1 MGNIINDLKKIIF
14 ASKVGKCYSA
24 SEWQNFY
31 KQASSELPI
40 KHLASCSDCLDIVN
54 QLHSIP
60 TLSERNPFDTIDRDG
75 SDGNSTPFNSS
86 NSSSVFSE
94 KSVNSSLLLKKLEE
108 NRQKRFEYLPREV
121 TFCVNGWPFTSSTV
135 EAGTNRFILRPK
147 LDEGLESLE
156 LLDERGELLCHIL
169 LSENSSDLLK
179 QSVAISPN
187 QQVNFSII
195 WLEDYPEI
203 NLEYSDKRILSNEVK
218 ESSFLS
224 SLSNFI
230 IKLQDFFPRRLVFAS
245 AVVALFVIS
254 IVAIQVFWQRKF
266 ENLQQDLAKINSE
279 KQLFQNRLT
288 KAETLS
294 QTLENDLVRLK
305 QEQLEQTNNPS
316 VIPNIPNIPNISN
329 IPKIELPKIDP
340 ASKIKL
346 ALAVAAQNTITN
358 LIYNTRAVM
367 SPILL
372 QRGTQSVFGVR
383 LPKYEEN
390 SQQEFTSYIVK
401 FNLPKQKPFTQQIKL
416 PANSADPAFI
426 SIEVKIYNTDNISA
440 NTMADAVIIGVVGN
454 QEVKIDTI
462 PLKFE

>member
-14 ASKVGKCYSA
+14 ADKVGKCHSA
-24 SEWQNFY
+24 AEWQSFY
-31 KQASSELPI
+31 SQPSSDLPI

-54 QLHSIP
+54 QLHSMP

-86 NSSSVFSE
+86 SNVSSKKNVD
-94 KSVNSSLLLKKLEE
+94 SSLLLKKLEE
-108 NRQKRFEYLPREV
+108 NRQKRFEYLPKEV

-135 EAGTNRFILRPK
+135 EAGTNRFILRPR

-169 LSENSSDLLK
+169 LSENSSDSLK
-179 QSVAISPN
+179 QSLEISPN
-187 QQVNFSII
+187 QQVNFSIL

-203 NLEYSDKRILSNEVK
+203 NLEYSDKRILSDVK
-218 ESSFLS
+218 ESGLLALFLS
-224 SLSNFI
+224 FI
-230 IKLQDFFPRRLVFAS
+230 VKLQDFFSPSKLVFAS
-245 AVVALFVIS
+245 VIVALFVIS
-254 IVAIQVFWQRKF
+254 LVVIQTFWQRKF
-266 ENLQQDLAKINSE
+266 DSLQQDLARTNSE
-279 KQLFQNRLT
+279 KQSFQKRLT
-288 KAETLS
+288 NAETLS
-294 QTLENDLVRLK
+294 QTLENDLARLK
-305 QEQLEQTNNPS
+305 QEQLEQTNNTS
-316 VIPNIPNIPNISN
+316 VIPNISN
-329 IPKIELPKIDP
+329 IPKIELPKVELV
-340 ASKIKL
+340 SKIKL

-372 QRGTQSVFGVR
+372 QRGSQSVFGVR
-383 LPKYEEN
+383 LPKYEES
-390 SQQEFTSYIVK
+390 SQQQFTSYIVK

-416 PANSADPAFI
+416 PTNSADPSFI

-440 NTMADAVIIGVVGN
+440 NTMADAIIIGVVGN